1 MVIHNFTIIIFT
13 RKKKKF
19 TSILSLQN
27 MDGGGVSAA
36 AIEILLQSLIN
47 VFKEEHSLLRG
58 LDEDAQ
64 QLQTTLGI
72 IQGYLND
79 AEKKS
84 ITQDAVKIWLR
95 KLEALAFD
103 ADNVV
108 DELSYHLLHKEVNK
122 MKTRK
127 DKVLSCFS
135 SFNHIS
141 RPRNM
146 ALRIKQI
153 NTSFENMNKR
163 ATELGLQSI
172 VVNAPAAAA
181 LNASFETDSFSLD
194 PIFIGRDDDV
204 PKLVEMLTH
213 TRSEERIFSIIAL
226 VGMGGMGKTTLTRKV
241 FNHEK
246 MKTRFG
252 SRLWVHVSQTFD
264 PILLFKKIL
273 FKMAKNTADG
283 DGVES
288 RDDDILETRKTIDG
302 VESRED
308 ILEKLQVTLKTK
320 TYLLVLDDIWNEDVP
335 TWEGF
340 INSIS
345 GVTSTK
351 GNGIII
357 TTRNEKVA
365 SIVNPLDIHM
375 LKGLSDEDCWSIIK
389 AKTFVEN
396 GDQVPSG
403 LEMIGK
409 KIAERCKGLPLAANV
424 VGGVLRRK
432 SQKEWLDVEQRW
444 LTDVDGDNIS
454 KILRLSFDN
463 LSSPSLKKCF
473 TYCSIFPKGDRIVKQ
488 KLIEQWMA
496 EGFLQPNRRDD
507 MESVGE
513 MFFNMLLQ
521 NSLLQVAGRDD
532 IGNVESCVMH
542 DLVHDLASSV
552 LGSSSNADGC
562 NQIRYI
568 TLQGSKP
575 VPKQVAK
582 HLRTLFLEGDEIP
595 GNLESLHVLTLKR
608 YGVQELP
615 NSVRKM
621 IHLRNLD
628 ISNTGIKNL
637 PDWISEFHHL
647 QTLRAERWDWE
658 VSKLVLPSTLKYL
671 INLRHLYIDDDVKL
685 PAEIG
690 RLSCL
695 QTLRHFKVGDNKGY
709 QIEELGSLKNLKG
722 QLVISSLEKVQGKEE
737 AEKAKIFEK
746 LNLFDLGFEWDE
758 DREGERN
765 VDESVL
771 EGLQPHANAN
781 LKKLGIYGFKGKRFP
796 EWIEKMAVRDGPQ
809 ASWVP
814 LENLIQITLERC
826 SECEEIPQLEHL
838 PNLKSLSLIGLEK
851 VRFINSSFNNLSSLK
866 IGDLEGL
873 ECLPDWLF
881 YKNQNLS
888 ELEIW
893 KCPRLREL
901 PDGLDTLNSLE
912 KLTIYECRNVKSI
925 GNPSGREGQS
935 QGILRQLTIEGC
947 EGLMVL
953 PRQMLESWAPTI
965 ERLRLRGLSSLK
977 NLPMVIDC
985 LAKAVSLGDLTIVD
999 VPKLFMSTDSVKSLG
1014 LGCLQSLVIDV
1025 SWEWSME
1032 SSVGIKQTVDALLQ
1046 GCCNSLT
1053 SLVLRGV
1060 ENWEWLPESI
1070 QHLTALDCLVLD
1082 NLGVEELPEWLG
1094 NLPSLRWLY
1103 LNSCNKLRRLP
1114 SCWGDALKF
1123 LIIKDC
1129 GELGIDPIPAE
1140 WHNNFPNLTVWVDGR
1155 EIKPCS
1161 KTSTILSR
1169 CFRKRN

>member
-1 MVIHNFTIIIFT
+1 
-13 RKKKKF
+13 
-19 TSILSLQN
+19 
-27 MDGGGVSAA
+27 MDGGGVSSA
-36 AIEILLQSLIN
+36 AIEVLVQNLIN
-47 VFKEEHSLLRG
+47 VFKEERSLLRG
-58 LDEDAQ
+58 LDGDAQ
-64 QLQTTLGI
+64 QLQRTLVM
-72 IQGYLND
+72 IQAYLND

-84 ITQDAVKIWLR
+84 ITQDAVKIWLTE
-95 KLEALAFD
+95 LEAVAFD

-108 DELSYHLLHKEVNK
+108 DELSYHLLHKKVNK

-135 SFNHIS
+135 SLNHIS
-141 RPRNM
+141 LRRNM

-153 NTSFENMNKR
+153 NATFESMNKR
-163 ATELGLQSI
+163 ATDLDLQSI

-181 LNASFETDSFSLD
+181 LNASFETDSLSLD

-213 TRSEERIFSIIAL
+213 THSEERIFSIIAL

-252 SRLWVHVSQTFD
+252 SHIWVHVSQSFD
-264 PILLFKKIL
+264 PIIIFNKIL
-273 FKMAKNTADG
+273 STLTSHT
-283 DGVES
+283 GV
-288 RDDDILETRKTIDG
+288 G
-302 VESRED
+302 VESREV
-308 ILEKLQVTLKTK
+308 LLQKLQEALKAK
-320 TYLLVLDDIWNEDVP
+320 TYLLVLDDIWNQDVP

-340 INSIS
+340 INSLS

-365 SIVNPLDIHM
+365 SIVKPFDIHM

-389 AKTFVEN
+389 AKTFDEN

-409 KIAERCKGLPLAANV
+409 KIAERCQGLPLAANV
-424 VGGVLRRK
+424 VGGVLRCK
-432 SQKEWLDVEQRW
+432 SQEEWLEVEQRW

-473 TYCSIFPKGDRIVKQ
+473 TYCSIFPKGGKIVKQ
-488 KLIEQWMA
+488 ELIEQWMA

-507 MESVGE
+507 MESVGD

-532 IGNVESCVMH
+532 IGNVESCAMH

-552 LGSSSNADGC
+552 LGSNNADGC

-575 VPKQVAK
+575 VSKQVAK
-582 HLRTLFLEGDEIP
+582 YLRTLFLVGEEIP
-595 GNLESLHVLTLKR
+595 GNMFSNLESLHVLTLKSR
-608 YGVQELP
+608 GVKELP
-615 NSVRKM
+615 NSVRKL

-628 ISNTGIKNL
+628 ISNTQIENL

-647 QTLRAERWDWE
+647 QTLRAKWLWNRRF
-658 VSKLVLPSTLKYL
+658 LLPSTLKYL
-671 INLRHLYIDDDVKL
+671 INLRHLYIDYRVKL

-690 RLSCL
+690 RLTCL
-695 QTLRHFKVGDNKGY
+695 QTLRHFRVGDNKGHR
-709 QIEELGSLKNLKG
+709 IEELGSLKNLKG
-722 QLVISSLEKVQGKEE
+722 KLKISSLEKVHSKEE

-746 LNLFDLGFEWDE
+746 PNLFDLGFEWDYS
-758 DREGERN
+758 REGERN

-781 LKKLGIYGFKGKRFP
+781 LKKLEIDGFKGKRFP

-809 ASWVP
+809 ASWLP
-814 LENLIQITLERC
+814 LENLIEITLRRC

-851 VRFINSSFNNLSSLK
+851 VRFINSSFSKLMSLK
-866 IGDLEGL
+866 IEELEGL

-888 ELEIW
+888 ELEIR

-901 PDGLDTLNSLE
+901 LDGLDTLNSLE
-912 KLTIYECRNVKSI
+912 KLVIHDCPNLKSI

-935 QGILRQLTIEGC
+935 QGILRQLMIERC
-947 EGLMVL
+947 QGLMVL

-965 ERLRLRGLSSLK
+965 ESLELRGLSSLK

-985 LAKAVSLGDLTIVD
+985 LAKAASLRVSTIVG
-999 VPKLFMSTDSVKSLG
+999 VPKFFMSTDSVESCWG
-1014 LGCLQSLVIDV
+1014 LGCLEWLEIDV
-1025 SWEWSME
+1025 SEEWSME
-1032 SSVGIKQTVDALLQ
+1032 SSVGIKQTVDALLY

-1053 SLVLRGV
+1053 WLYLRGV

-1070 QHLTALDCLVLD
+1070 QHLTALDRLVLH

-1094 NLPSLRWLY
+1094 NLPSLRFLR

-1114 SCWGDALKF
+1114 SCWGDALKE
-1123 LIIKDC
+1123 LHIEDC
-1129 GELGIDPIPAE
+1129 GELRIDHIPAE

-1155 EIKPCS
+1155 KIKPCS
-1161 KTSTILSR
+1161 NLQQ
-1169 CFRKRN
+1169 C

>member
-13 RKKKKF
+13 RKKNSQAF
-19 TSILSLQN
+19 SLCKT

-84 ITQDAVKIWLR
+84 ISQDAVKIWLR

-103 ADNVV
+103 ADNVL

-146 ALRIKQI
+146 ALGIKQI
-153 NTSFENMNKR
+153 NTSFENMNKT

-181 LNASFETDSFSLD
+181 AVNASFETDSLSLD

-204 PKLVEMLTH
+204 PKLVEMLTQTH
-213 TRSEERIFSIIAL
+213 PQERIFSILAL

-246 MKTRFG
+246 MKTQFG

-264 PILLFKKIL
+264 PILLFNKIL
-273 FKMAKNTADG
+273 STLTSHT
-283 DGVES
+283 GV
-288 RDDDILETRKTIDG
+288 G
-302 VESRED
+302 VESREV
-308 ILEKLQVTLKTK
+308 LLQKLQEALKAK
-320 TYLLVLDDIWNEDVP
+320 TYLLVLDDVWNEDFQK
-335 TWEGF
+335 WEGF
-340 INSIS
+340 INSMS
-345 GVTSTK
+345 GITSTK
-351 GNGIII
+351 GNGILI
-357 TTRNEKVA
+357 TTRSQKVA

-375 LKGLSDEDCWSIIK
+375 LKSLSDEDCWSIIK
-389 AKTFVEN
+389 AKTFGN
-396 GDQVPSG
+396 GQVPPG
-403 LEMIGK
+403 LEKIGK
-409 KIAERCKGLPLAANV
+409 KIGKRCQGLPLAANV
-424 VGGVLRRK
+424 VGGVLRCK
-432 SQKEWLDVEQRW
+432 SEEEWLQVEEKW
-444 LTDVDGDNIS
+444 LTDVEGDNIS
-454 KILRLSFDN
+454 KILILSFDN

-488 KLIEQWMA
+488 ELIELWMA
-496 EGFLQPNRRDD
+496 EGFLQPNGRDD
-507 MESVGE
+507 MECVGD

-521 NSLLQVAGRDD
+521 NSLLQVAKRDD

-552 LGSSSNADGC
+552 LGSNNADGC

-568 TLQGSKP
+568 TLQGKSKP
-575 VPKQVAK
+575 MPK
-582 HLRTLFLEGDEIP
+582 HLRTLFLEGGEIP
-595 GNLESLHVLTLKR
+595 GNMLSNLESLHVLTLKS
-608 YGVQELP
+608 YGVEELP
-615 NSVRKM
+615 NSVRKL

-628 ISNTGIKNL
+628 ISNTKIKNL
-637 PDWISEFHHL
+637 PSWISEFHHL
-647 QTLRAERWDWE
+647 QTLRAERTWD
-658 VSKLVLPSTLKYL
+658 LFLPSTLKYL
-671 INLRHLYIDDDVKL
+671 INLRHLYISDGVKL

-695 QTLRHFKVGDNKGY
+695 QTLRHFSVGDNKGY
-709 QIEELGSLKNLKG
+709 RIEELGSLKNLKG
-722 QLVISSLEKVQGKEE
+722 KLKISSLEKVQSKEE
-737 AEKAKIFEK
+737 AETAKIFEK
-746 LNLFDLGFEWDE
+746 PNLFDLRFEWDYS
-758 DREGERN
+758 REGERN

-781 LKKLGIYGFKGKRFP
+781 LKKLEIDGFKGKRFP

-809 ASWVP
+809 ASWLP
-814 LENLIQITLERC
+814 LQNLIQITLERC

-851 VRFINSSFNNLSSLK
+851 VRFINSSFNNLTSLK

-888 ELEIW
+888 ELVISR
-893 KCPRLREL
+893 CPRLREL
-901 PDGLDTLNSLE
+901 PDGLETLNSLE
-912 KLTIYECRNVKSI
+912 KLTISRCGNVKSI

-935 QGILRQLTIEGC
+935 QGILRRLTIEGC

-965 ERLRLRGLSSLK
+965 EYLKLRGLSSLK

-985 LAKAVSLGDLTIVD
+985 LAKAVSLRELAIVG
-999 VPKLFMSTDSVKSLG
+999 VPKFFMSTDSVKSWG
-1014 LGCLQSLVIDV
+1014 SGCLWKLVIDV

-1070 QHLTALDCLVLD
+1070 QHLTALDWLALH

-1094 NLPSLRWLY
+1094 NLPSLRILS
-1103 LNSCNKLRRLP
+1103 LNRCNKLRRLP
-1114 SCWGDALKF
+1114 SCWGDALKW
-1123 LIIKDC
+1123 LNIKDC

-1155 EIKPCS
+1155 YLIKPCS
-1161 KTSTILSR
+1161 KTSTVLSR
-1169 CFRKRN
+1169 CFR

>member
-1 MVIHNFTIIIFT
+1 
-13 RKKKKF
+13 
-19 TSILSLQN
+19 

-108 DELSYHLLHKEVNK
+108 DELSYHLLHKKVNK
-122 MKTRK
+122 MKSRK

-135 SFNHIS
+135 SLNHIS

-153 NTSFENMNKR
+153 NTSFENMNKT

-172 VVNAPAAAA
+172 VVNAPAQSHV
-181 LNASFETDSFSLD
+181 SFETDSLSLD

-213 TRSEERIFSIIAL
+213 THPQERIFSILAL

-252 SRLWVHVSQTFD
+252 SRVWVHVSQTFD

-283 DGVES
+283 VES
-288 RDDDILETRKTIDG
+288 RDDILETRKTIDG

-308 ILEKLQVTLKTK
+308 ILEKLQEALKAK
-320 TYLLVLDDIWNEDVP
+320 TYLLVLDDIWNQDVP

-340 INSIS
+340 INSLS

-357 TTRNEKVA
+357 TTRSQKVA
-365 SIVNPLDIHM
+365 STVKPIDIHM
-375 LKGLSDEDCWSIIK
+375 LTGLSDEDCWSIIK
-389 AKTFVEN
+389 AKTFDEN
-396 GDQVPSG
+396 GEVPSG
-403 LEMIGK
+403 FEMIGK
-409 KIAERCKGLPLAANV
+409 KIAKRCKGLPLAANV
-424 VGGVLRRK
+424 VGGVLRCK
-432 SQKEWLDVEQRW
+432 SQEEWLEVEQRW

-473 TYCSIFPKGDRIVKQ
+473 TYCSIFPKGRRIVKQ
-488 KLIEQWMA
+488 QLIELWMA
-496 EGFLQPNRRDD
+496 EGFLQPNGRDD
-507 MESVGE
+507 MESVGD

-521 NSLLQVAGRDD
+521 NSLLQVAERDD
-532 IGNVESCVMH
+532 IGNVESCMMH

-552 LGSSSNADGC
+552 LGSHNADGC

-568 TLQGSKP
+568 TLDGKSKP
-575 VPKQVAK
+575 VPKQVPK
-582 HLRTLFLEGDEIP
+582 HLRTLFLEGEEIP
-595 GNLESLHVLTLKR
+595 GNMLSNLESLRVLTLNSR
-608 YGVQELP
+608 GVKQLP
-615 NSVRKM
+615 DSVRKS
-621 IHLRNLD
+621 IHLRSLD
-628 ISNTGIKNL
+628 ISYTEIVNL

-647 QTLRAERWDWE
+647 QTLRAYRRWGNRPF
-658 VSKLVLPSTLKYL
+658 LPSTLKYL
-671 INLRHLYIDDDVKL
+671 INLKHLYIADDVKL
-685 PAEIG
+685 PADIG

-695 QTLRHFKVGDNKGY
+695 QTLTHFRVGDNKGY
-709 QIEELGSLKNLKG
+709 GIEELGSLKNLKG
-722 QLVISSLEKVQGKEE
+722 KLKIGCLEKVHSKEE

-746 LNLFDLGFEWDE
+746 PNLFDLGFEWDE
-758 DREGERN
+758 EREGERN
-765 VDESVL
+765 DDQNVL

-888 ELEIW
+888 ELVIW

-912 KLTIYECRNVKSI
+912 RLTIRDCGNVKSI

-935 QGILRQLTIEGC
+935 QGILRWLAIEGC

-965 ERLRLRGLSSLK
+965 ESLELWGLSSLQ
-977 NLPMVIDC
+977 NLPMVIEC
-985 LAKAVSLGDLTIVD
+985 LAKAVSLRMLTIIG
-999 VPKLFMSTDSVKSLG
+999 VPKLFMCTDSVKSWG
-1014 LGCLQSLVIDV
+1014 LGCLKRLEIDV

-1046 GCCNSLT
+1046 PCCNSLT
-1053 SLVLRGV
+1053 WLVLRGV

-1070 QHLTALDCLVLD
+1070 QHLTALYRLELH

-1094 NLPSLRWLY
+1094 NLPSLRELRLY
-1103 LNSCNKLRRLP
+1103 RCNKLRRLP
-1114 SCWGDALKF
+1114 SCWGDALED
-1123 LIIKDC
+1123 LVIRDC
-1129 GELGIDPIPAE
+1129 GELRIDPIPAE

-1155 EIKPCS
+1155 KIKPCS
-1161 KTSTILSR
+1161 KTSTLLS
-1169 CFRKRN
+1169 